1 MRVISPLA
9 VSLLFIYILIRVKT
23 RVALLLKQT
32 KRRLINIAIK
42 IKKRYQGRQ
51 RDTHRDFV
59 NNDIRAKELLVITP
73 DGEKLG
79 VISKAEALKKA
90 DEYELDLV
98 LIAANGNPPVAKI
111 VDYGKFKYE
120 RKKKESEAKKNQK
133 VIETKE
139 VRLRPNIGQ
148 HDIDTKIKAARGFL
162 EKGNRVKISLSF
174 RGRELANTDIGKQTL
189 ESFVEAL
196 SDIASPD
203 KPPKMV
209 NGRFLDVLLMPNKN

>member
-1 MRVISPLA
+1 M
-9 VSLLFIYILIRVKT
+9 
-23 RVALLLKQT
+23 
-32 KRRLINIAIK
+32 
-42 IKKRYQGRQ
+42 
-51 RDTHRDFV
+51 
-59 NNDIRAKELLVITP
+59 
-73 DGEKLG
+73 
-79 VISKAEALKKA
+79 
-90 DEYELDLV
+90 

-148 HDIDTKIKAARGFL
+148 HDIDVKIKNARSFL
-162 EKGNRVKISLSF
+162 EKGNRVKVSLAF
-174 RGRELANTDIGKQTL
+174 RGREMANQDIGKQTL

-196 SDIASPD
+196 SDISNPD

-209 NGRFLDVLLMPNKN
+209 NGRFLDVLLMPINNK